1 LLQHR
6 SASSFKKKAL
16 LSNAHVGISFEND
29 CIDGEHH
36 DLQCFI
42 QLECTKNDL
51 KLCQIIH
58 LVTHT

>member
-1 LLQHR
+1 MDG
-6 SASSFKKKAL
+6 FKKKAL